1 MTRKWFP
8 LGWYSCALPNGDY
21 AVLFPESHIETSRG
35 AVLLPGQNVLFVVCA
50 NWNGSLVLGGQGQA
64 DGMAWLWNG
73 TKWLTVGSVMT
84 YGTRPCAFG
93 PRGLYASLMTEPG
106 NVGVFHPITGAAL
119 EPISKPMGARG
130 IAAVWD
136 DGTVHSQDEF
146 TNQSGL
152 AEFVERDGLRIGQDT
167 VSGLVAAGHGEL
179 EPGNVQFIQFNKSG
193 NQLAIAEWKPDDGGS
208 VCHFLTT
215 EELPM
220 PPVYPTLGRFWIGP
234 NIGSIDQI
242 DLFEDRAN
250 LSGVE
255 TYSIFVQEILSNVS
269 TPQLGSNIY
278 PNLLASGVF
287 RKLKEWGIPL
297 VIEMGS
303 VKPGDCQAKNAV
315 DGLKTAVQ
323 RVRDGGG
330 DVAAIATDEP
340 LVSNQQSCGGD
351 LNKAADAHAAF
362 AHECNALGVACGLI
376 EAWPFSGFNT
386 IRMFLM
392 ALRDRKA
399 VPAFLHLDINWH
411 DAGSDTRVKDF
422 INACKGLSTEFGMP
436 IGIYVNATKDPIA
449 TDVEHYQ
456 NLDALAK
463 KIQPMYPDAPQV
475 RVVAWAHRVSP
486 DPTHKTQN
494 VPNNFG
500 ANGLLASLHNTRAV
514 FGAGIPDT
522 PEPPPV
528 ELTDMMAYSAP
539 IVGFQ
544 PGQLEPHPD
553 GNGALL
559 VRKPNGKVVCV
570 TPDGNLEER
579 DAAGPW
585 EKFVRAKNG
594 ASLLAERE
602 GGRIYVLSIAE

>member
-1 MTRKWFP
+1 
-8 LGWYSCALPNGDY
+8 
-21 AVLFPESHIETSRG
+21 
-35 AVLLPGQNVLFVVCA
+35 
-50 NWNGSLVLGGQGQA
+50 
-64 DGMAWLWNG
+64 
-73 TKWLTVGSVMT
+73 
-84 YGTRPCAFG
+84 
-93 PRGLYASLMTEPG
+93 
-106 NVGVFHPITGAAL
+106 
-119 EPISKPMGARG
+119 
-130 IAAVWD
+130 
-136 DGTVHSQDEF
+136 
-146 TNQSGL
+146 
-152 AEFVERDGLRIGQDT
+152 
-167 VSGLVAAGHGEL
+167 
-179 EPGNVQFIQFNKSG
+179 
-193 NQLAIAEWKPDDGGS
+193 
-208 VCHFLTT
+208 
-215 EELPM
+215 M